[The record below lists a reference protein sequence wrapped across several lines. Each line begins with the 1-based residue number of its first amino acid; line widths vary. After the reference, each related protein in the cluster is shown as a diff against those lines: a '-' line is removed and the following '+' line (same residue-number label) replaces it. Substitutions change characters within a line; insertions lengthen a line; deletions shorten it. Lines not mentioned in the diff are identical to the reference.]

1 MSFGSRIFASSKT
14 VACCLLVVACSS
26 NESHPIS
33 TGAPTETVTLRK
45 DSGTSVVP
53 PAGGVDASVDA
64 SSFADAGVEAAM
76 DATSD
81 VAPDSNGLDS
91 PTEADSASFVDVA
104 VTQASDAA
112 MPTPACNPAAH
123 WSDPVAV
130 EGLAFDSQPIVTMTS
145 DELTVAWVLQA
156 NDGTGQVFVADRADT
171 SAAFG
176 AASELL
182 AAGSGTSDAG
192 PVDAASS
199 DGGSVQVA
207 AAPYFAFERV
217 ALSSDGL
224 TLIGVSVQAK
234 SMAEFSRTARGQN
247 FFAYPQPSHLA
258 PLSKGLYPGEQLGDP
273 VLSPDGN
280 DLVYSRYGLDPTVSV
295 YEAFRSGLVA
305 WGAGSPKQ
313 SQDLLMTAGGRR
325 RPLSLSA
332 DRLTLFVWD
341 EATSATFGLFRA
353 DPMGDFGSAQS
364 FGEKPSLQ
372 VSASCMRMY
381 YVAPTA
387 SGFGLVQTTSM

>member
-1 MSFGSRIFASSKT
+1 VTASSNA
-14 VACCLLVVACSS
+14 VACCLLLAACSS
-26 NESHPIS
+26 NESYPVAIGS
-33 TGAPTETVTLRK
+33 PPDTEITRK

-53 PAGGVDASVDA
+53 PTGGVDASVDG
-64 SSFADAGVEAAM
+64 SSLADSRVEAAM
-76 DATSD
+76 DASSD

-91 PTEADSASFVDVA
+91 PTEADSASVVDVA
-104 VTQASDAA
+104 VTPPSDAT
-112 MPTPACNPAAH
+112 MPNPVCDPAAN

-156 NDGTGQVFVADRADT
+156 NDGTGQVFVADRPDA

-176 AASELL
+176 AASELQ
-182 AAGSGTSDAG
+182 AAGSSTSDAG
-192 PVDAASS
+192 AVEAGSS
-199 DGGSVQVA
+199 DGGSVQA
-207 AAPYFAFERV
+207 AAATYFAFERV

-224 TLIGVSVQAK
+224 TLIGVSVQAT
-234 SMAEFSRTARGQN
+234 SMAEFTRTARGQA
-247 FFAYPQPSHLA
+247 FFAYPQPSNLA
-258 PLSKGLYPGEQLGDP
+258 PLSRGLYPGEQLGDP

-280 DLVYSRYGLDPTVSV
+280 DIVYSRYGLDPTVSV
-295 YEAFRSGLVA
+295 YEAFRSGPVA
-305 WGAGSPKQ
+305 WGAGSPKEG
-313 SQDLLMTAGGRR
+313 QDLLMTAGGRK

-341 EATSATFGLFRA
+341 EATNATLGLFRA

-387 SGFGLVQTTSM
+387 SGYGLVQTTSM